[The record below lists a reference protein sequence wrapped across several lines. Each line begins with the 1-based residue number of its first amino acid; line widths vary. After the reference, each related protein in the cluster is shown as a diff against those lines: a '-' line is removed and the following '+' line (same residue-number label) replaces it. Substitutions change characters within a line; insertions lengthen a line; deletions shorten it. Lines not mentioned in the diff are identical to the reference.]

1 MFLGGDTTGSG
12 IHFGGVDSKLPE
24 TGLDGAE
31 GSGFIRSIGY
41 QGFASASDSSLDGTF
56 GFMIYSG
63 SVLPDSGEDYNGVGL
78 ELVGE
83 SGSLKFRTSPSVFDV
98 QTDSF
103 FVGKTTTQFISGS
116 SGQVEIS
123 SSNFHLTPEGDV
135 TMSGII
141 TAEGGNIGDFQIID
155 GQISGSNITLN
166 ANNSTIFKTDQGPG
180 SDTGES
186 NLALKNEYYL
196 DFSPTVENPD
206 NAFVK
211 FGPNFTVDKD
221 GILIAS
227 GATFIGTITASAG
240 LIGGFTTDSHSFSSA
255 NIFISGSPKTGGLP
269 FDEYMFISTSR
280 FNVKENGDVTGSQVL
295 FTGGKIAGF
304 DIDGTKLQQGTAF
317 HLDGN
322 ADTDFFISSSNF
334 QVTPSG
340 NVSGS
345 DVRFTGGVIGGFK
358 LSDTAIQST
367 DESVELSNTL
377 PGLKIKDGGGTD
389 RVLVKSGS

>member
-1 MFLGGDTTGSG
+1 MCRAFPLICWLWVFLLLAHTPLAAGSG
-12 IHFGGVDSKLPE
+12 ERDIWIFLRDKIDEQGRVVQWHMRSQSHSIAEWDLPVRAE
-24 TGLDGAE
+24 YIENVRQTGAD
-31 GSGFIRSIGY
+31 IRTTSRWFNALSARVTPDQESALRTLPCVQSI
-41 QGFASASDSSLDGTF
+41 
-56 GFMIYSG
+56 G
-63 SVLPDSGEDYNGVGL
+63 SVLKLQRPQPAT
-78 ELVGE
+78 LVDLPAGR
-83 SGSLKFRTSPSVFDV
+83 LAHPSVFDV
-98 QTDSF
+98 QADSF

-322 ADTDFFISSSNF
+322 ADTDFFISSSN
-334 QVTPSG
+334 
-340 NVSGS
+340 
-345 DVRFTGGVIGGFK
+345 
-358 LSDTAIQST
+358 
-367 DESVELSNTL
+367 
-377 PGLKIKDGGGTD
+377 
-389 RVLVKSGS
+389 

>member
-1 MFLGGDTTGSG
+1 MSG
-12 IHFGGVDSKLPE
+12 TI
-24 TGLDGAE
+24 TA
-31 GSGFIRSIGY
+31 
-41 QGFASASDSSLDGTF
+41 
-56 GFMIYSG
+56 
-63 SVLPDSGEDYNGVGL
+63 DSGEIGGFSIDDGDLTSGVGNGAITMSSA
-78 ELVGE
+78 EKIISIG
-83 SGSLKFRTSPSVFDV
+83 SGSTFNK
-98 QTDSF
+98 
-103 FVGKTTTQFISGS
+103 
-116 SGQVEIS
+116 
-123 SSNFHLTPEGDV
+123 GDLQ
-135 TMSGII
+135 
-141 TAEGGNIGDFQIID
+141 GG
-155 GQISGSNITLN
+155 LRV
-166 ANNSTIFKTDQGPG
+166 G

-322 ADTDFFISSSNF
+322 ADTDFFISSSNH
-334 QVTPSG
+334 T
-340 NVSGS
+340 
-345 DVRFTGGVIGGFK
+345 K
-358 LSDTAIQST
+358 Y
-367 DESVELSNTL
+367 
-377 PGLKIKDGGGTD
+377 
-389 RVLVKSGS
+389 